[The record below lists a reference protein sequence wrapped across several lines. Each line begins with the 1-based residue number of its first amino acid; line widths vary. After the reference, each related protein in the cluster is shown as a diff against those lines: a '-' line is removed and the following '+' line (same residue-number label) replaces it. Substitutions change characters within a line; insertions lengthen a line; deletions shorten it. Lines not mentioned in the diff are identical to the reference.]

1 MHVLSR
7 RAEPD
12 LAVRVAG
19 EPDRGVPVVLVHGMA
34 SDHSTWRPLAAALR
48 REGRDVISV
57 DLRGHGRSG
66 RPDGTYR
73 LDDFRDDLVY
83 VLDNLGIHMADVV
96 GHSLGAHT
104 ALRLAMYEPSRVRR
118 LVLEEVPPMPRDE
131 ADLSE
136 GITMRA
142 TLGEQVRGLLALAR
156 NPLPVIR
163 FDGRMGDEIVAEF
176 DVCAPQW
183 WSELPRVSATTMVIS
198 GGEKSF
204 LPPRHL
210 QSVSEALPDSRFV
223 TIDAGHSV
231 HRDRRSEFIRRVEEF
246 LGPIVP

>member
-1 MHVLSR
+1 MRVLKR
-7 RAEPD
+7 RAEPA

-19 EPDRGVPVVLVHGMA
+19 EPNRGLPVVLVHGMA
-34 SDHSTWRPLAAALR
+34 SDHSTWRPLASALR
-48 REGRDVISV
+48 RQGRPVVSV

-66 RPDGTYR
+66 RAQGAYR

-83 VLDNLGIHMADVV
+83 VLDVLGIHRADVV

-104 ALRLAMYEPSRVRR
+104 ALRLAMHEPSRVRR

-136 GITMRA
+136 GITMKA
-142 TLGEQVRGLLALAR
+142 TLGEQVRGLLALMG
-156 NPLPVIR
+156 NPFPVIR

-183 WSELPRVSATTMVIS
+183 WSELPRVSASTMVIS
-198 GGEKSF
+198 GGERSF

-210 QSVSEALPDSRFV
+210 RTVSEALPDSRFV

-231 HRDRRSEFIRRVEEF
+231 HRDRRAEFIRHVEEF
-246 LGPIVP
+246 LGPNVP